1 MGAGCGFYFGRH
13 RACLRLPLSLSCFR
27 RAFLGLAQGLAN
39 SGAQG
44 TIGCSSK
51 GALEVAKVL
60 TTSQLAAV
68 VIVNDES
75 HPQVI
80 GKRILHRAQIRI
92 TEVNSA
98 QFSQRPRE

>member
-1 MGAGCGFYFGRH
+1 MGAGCGFCFGRH
-13 RACLRLPLSLSCFR
+13 LACLWLPLSLRCPSG
-27 RAFLGLAQGLAN
+27 AFLGLAQGLAN

-80 GKRILHRAQIRI
+80 GKRILHRA
-92 TEVNSA
+92 
-98 QFSQRPRE
+98 